1 MKLISISGTLLSATL
16 LMLTSISCKKEVRDE
31 SSEKTVISCYDAS
44 SASRAAADRP
54 IAETQLLQSVR
65 QATSRY
71 NSTTQAIAAGYSP
84 DDHCVSSPAGGMG
97 YHWANFSLVDPVF
110 DPLKPEV
117 MLYATGPG
125 GNLRLV
131 AVEYIVI
138 NIGQPRPS
146 FDGQLFDIGG
156 SPVPVPHWTLH
167 VWIHEPNP
175 SGIFMPFNPN
185 ITCP

>member
-1 MKLISISGTLLSATL
+1 MKLISISGTAIFATL
-16 LMLTSISCKKEVRDE
+16 LTLTSISCKKEIRNE
-31 SSEKTVISCYDAS
+31 TSEETLSSSSEVA
-44 SASRAAADRP
+44 RP
-54 IAETQLLQSVR
+54 LAESQLLKSVR

-71 NSTTQAIAAGYSP
+71 NSIVQAIAAGYVP
-84 DDHCVSSPAGGMG
+84 DDHCVSVPNVGGMG
-97 YHWANFSLVDPVF
+97 YHWANPSLVDPVF

-131 AVEYIVI
+131 AVEYVVI

-146 FDGQLFDIGG
+146 FDGQLFNIGG
-156 SPVPVPHWTLH
+156 APVPVAHWTLH
-167 VWIHEPNP
+167 VWVHEQNP